1 MPKQLN
7 SVEIDVRFK
16 ADATQAKQQIQGLI
30 TDLNK
35 IGSTGI
41 KAISTDK
48 LTSELIKAKTAAQDL
63 GNILHE
69 SMNVDTGKLDLNKFN
84 SELKKSGMSL
94 TDYGNTLSSLGTEG
108 DKAFLQV
115 AQAIAETETPLRR
128 SNGLLKEF
136 GTTLANTARWQIS
149 SSVLHG
155 FMGAV
160 QSAYGYAKD
169 LNRSLNDIRIVTSA
183 NTDQMAAFAEKANKA
198 AKALSATTTD
208 YTKASLI
215 YYQQGLSDEE
225 VSDRTDVTIKMAN
238 AAGQSAEIVSEQLT
252 AVWNNFYD
260 GSKSLEYY
268 ADVMTALGAATASST
283 DEIAGGLE
291 KFAAIGDTI
300 GLSYEYAASALATIT
315 SNTRQSEEV
324 VGTALKTI
332 FARIQGLKLG
342 ETLEDGVDLNKYSEA
357 LQVVGISVLDSA
369 GELRKMDDILDDMAS
384 KWDTMSKAQQAALA
398 QTVAG
403 TRQYTQL
410 VALMENWNNGDSDS
424 MMANLDTAYGSSGA
438 LQEQA
443 DIYAESWEAS
453 EDRVRAAAEGIYQS
467 LIDEDFFIGI
477 NNMLEKTLTT
487 IDKMIDAFG
496 GIKGVLGLVGVLVTK
511 IFSNQ
516 ISQGINNAL
525 HNFQVFTGAAEH
537 GMNRLQQE
545 ARDYAKSMTEGLID
559 SPAVQAQRD
568 YLENTFTI
576 QEKLK
581 HSVKGLTEEQIKA
594 SEAVADTAKRYSKM
608 AMEAGQAVEKVQELT
623 QAQLKSSQD
632 KVGKGAAKKL
642 NDSVDIATGL
652 AGGDLIREAKN
663 AINIGEGIG
672 NVTHQVDAVKKAL
685 SGYISI
691 LKDSSATE
699 KEVAAKG
706 LIVVKA
712 LGALGDA
719 ATGSGERYTG
729 FQAKLADSTN
739 VVLDAKD
746 KFEDLQ
752 KNIDTLSTDKAGQS
766 ILDMVDD
773 VGKLG
778 LEFEELKGPI
788 EKYKQALKSGK
799 GQDEALKALADAFK
813 KVKISAEAADKAIVK
828 HATSSKK
835 AAKAIKGKREEALK
849 DAKAVRESAQ
859 ADRNAAKLKAEAAKQ
874 VANLDKEL
882 KKAQQAAKS
891 FGTGFTTGLQAV
903 SSFAMG
909 VNSLKGAFDALN
921 DPDMSTFEKFTSVLM
936 SLGMGIPS
944 VLSGLKGL
952 GTAFKDMKA
961 GLGGSFNALMANV
974 MGLNAEALAQDQA
987 NDEKKEAI
995 ILSGKKGKETLT
1007 EFANSIKA
1015 AAGKALEAEAEE
1027 EINEE
1032 KLKGNAL
1039 SLGYIA
1045 MKKMEQMANAGGMS
1059 AKIAEMGATIGATLA
1074 QHGLNAA
1081 IAPFIGLMLAA
1092 VAAIAPYV
1100 ILAGA
1105 LAVAIY
1111 AVVDAYNADAEAA
1124 KNAQAQ
1130 VDSLTTQF
1138 DECTTAA
1145 EELKKTI
1152 SSWEDGITALEQLD
1166 HSTEEYKNK
1175 LKEVNAEARKLIET
1189 YGLYDDYT
1197 VEDGIIKFNKG
1208 VLEDIQN
1215 QADAKVAAVETQLNA
1230 AKIISNNANIKSQGT
1245 DLGRSMGMMYD
1256 AQMSQYSAQS
1266 GGGPVYRQA
1275 SSAEM
1280 QGFADAI
1287 GGIIDKVSAD
1297 LPDGEKFE
1305 LDVAT
1310 IRQHLEEGV
1319 SGLPQIIQ
1327 DNLSTLSDED
1337 IQAVLDFR
1345 NSMIEATEANKYYA
1359 EQIMG
1364 TIVEDQYKGLYQS
1377 AATKDG
1383 KIDEGLYQSLV
1394 NAGSKF
1400 ATENTK
1406 VNGKTLDEMLET
1418 VDVSDA
1424 TSNKKLA
1431 NYGYDIE
1438 KDKDLALTYAEKVLG
1453 WDRADVSYDGGTGKG
1468 SITNV
1473 KEDKSF
1479 DDLNDDFMR
1488 QALAQQAITEQV
1500 TTAYDVASDSI
1511 METFNNAMVE
1521 TAQQAKDG
1529 IAQVIIDAAGSTDKS
1544 IDFDKMMT
1552 EISPEDIL
1560 ATEGMDSNQ
1569 LMEHLGL
1576 SAENLKTMG
1585 VASGDEFL
1593 KGFQEAT
1600 DNYDAQAFY
1609 DNMKDN
1615 AASSA
1620 ASQAQEAGFEDE
1632 DVEAISDYAK
1642 HLMEIADES
1651 EELSDDLDENSEAAA
1666 DLAVQVSKM
1675 NRGID
1680 TLADNFED
1688 WGDILKKSKK
1698 SSAEYS
1704 KAMSGIKKALSD
1716 VLDVESD
1723 FISSDF
1729 VTDHLDDIEK
1739 AATGDAAAI
1748 DRLRDAL
1755 SKQLIL
1761 DIAGVDKFEDLP
1773 SDLQSSLNKM
1783 QGLIDNTHLDIGD
1796 SIELNADGIDET
1808 GFIDACNEVIR
1819 NAKMTAEE
1827 ANAFF
1832 DSMGFE
1838 ATFETETQPVVKEGR
1853 GTITRTESF
1862 GSKDIQM
1869 PDGSSFTIPAG
1880 YQTFTYPGDPYKYV
1894 DYVDAIAMETSSDG
1908 TETPKIN
1915 KITKKAGGSMNNY
1928 SSGNSGGKSPGSSGG
1943 SGGGGGGDK
1952 AKAEP
1957 IDKTKREDV
1966 VERYK
1971 EINDSLDDMA
1981 RKLDKVTKAADRAYG
1996 RDRIAK
2002 LKEANGLLKEEIGLL
2017 EQKRDEADENLK
2029 QDKKDL
2035 NSAAAA
2041 AGVSF
2046 TYDKQG
2052 NISNYEGQ
2060 MNSLYARLRA
2070 AEAGADPSNFADK
2083 ESQDAYIEANVE
2095 PLKKL
2100 IEELE
2105 EAIGQYDET
2114 RELLQ
2119 DLDTEIEDKFY
2130 EWQDT
2135 NAEILTYSLE
2145 LKIEINDRELTKLDY
2160 LLGKTEDDVY
2170 QMAEAA
2176 ALMIGDLSKGS
2187 LIVGGQLGA
2196 YFNNLSNYS
2205 DQITKLQKAY
2215 DEGEISQEA
2224 YASGLQEI
2232 YDGMYSN
2239 LQSIQ
2244 DLDKAMMNYYG
2255 DTLSMVGEEI
2265 AKYTDRMA
2273 HQTSILQHY
2282 QSIMELM
2289 GKSTDYKAM
2298 GTILEGQSKTIK
2310 NEMAASKKE
2319 WELYQA
2325 EAEKKKQLY
2334 EDAVKDGNEAAAA
2347 VYKAEYE
2354 AALAASDEAQE
2365 AYLGKA
2371 EEYAE
2376 SLKAILENK
2385 LKDLSK
2391 DLEKALTGG
2400 SSFDQIN
2407 TQLERAASLQEEYL
2421 TTTNQIYKTNKMMRT
2436 AQQEIDKTTNTVA
2449 KNRLKQFISETEQ
2462 MQNKNKLSKF
2472 ELDIQQSKYDLLLAE
2487 IALEEAQNAKS
2498 TVRLQRDSEG
2508 NFGYVYTADSSQ
2520 LAEAEQKFADAQNNL
2535 YNISLE
2541 GANSYTEKYHAT
2553 MNEMYTTLTEL
2564 QQQYLEGAF
2573 ETEEEYHRAVEAAK
2587 EYYYE
2592 KLGQYSELYTI
2603 AITTDGK
2610 VVQDAWSTQFSYM
2623 TTDTES
2629 WKDDVEAYVS
2639 NVSQAF
2645 TDWKSDLD
2653 TLEIELGLND
2663 IAGAV
2668 DEITTASDEL
2678 TEALTGKE
2686 GVINALGQELT
2697 KVGEVTS
2704 AWAAQRQTILDLIG
2718 DYERLAGT
2726 VQGTLDA
2733 MAEEDED
2740 DNGGDQKCPKCGK
2753 KGCDGKCDGGDDD
2766 DVQQK
2771 AHDTTVKR
2779 GVALAIWNGNYGWG
2793 NNPGRAK
2800 KLKEKG
2806 FDPDEIQNL
2815 VNNTDPSAGWGTRY
2829 GINDLS
2835 KYAYSKFDTG
2845 GYTGQWG
2852 KEGKFAML
2860 HEKELVLD
2868 EKDTAN
2874 FLMSLDLLDNIIK
2887 AIDLSA
2893 TNAQMETLLSSNPS
2907 SQYLEEKKEADILEQ
2922 SVHIEASFP
2931 AVQDR
2936 NELEEAFNNLI
2947 NQASQY
2953 AHRKNKSSSK

>member
-7 SVEIDVRFK
+7 SVEVDVRFK
-16 ADATQAKQQIQGLI
+16 ADTTQAKQQIQSLI
-30 TDLNK
+30 ADLNR
-35 IGSTGI
+35 IGSTGVKSI
-41 KAISTDK
+41 GTDK
-48 LTSELIKAKTAAQDL
+48 LTSELIKAKIAAQDL
-63 GNILHE
+63 GNILNE
-69 SMNVDTGKLDLNKFN
+69 SMNINTGKLDLNKFN

-94 TDYGNTLSSLGTEG
+94 TQYGNTLSALGPEG
-108 DKAFLQV
+108 DKAFLKV
-115 AQAIAETETPLRR
+115 AQSIAETETPLRR

-136 GTTLANTARWQIS
+136 GTTLANTTRWQIS

-155 FMGAV
+155 FIGAV

-183 NTDQMAAFAEKANKA
+183 STDQMAEFAEKANKA

-225 VSDRTDVTIKMAN
+225 VSARTDVTIKMAN
-238 AAGQSAEIVSEQLT
+238 ASGQSAEIVSDQLT

-268 ADVMTALGAATASST
+268 ADVMTALGAATASSA

-357 LQVVGISVLDSA
+357 LQTVGISIFDTN
-369 GELRKMDDILDDMAS
+369 GELKKMDSILDEMGA
-384 KWDTMSKAQQAALA
+384 KWGTLNKAQQAALA

-403 TRQYTQL
+403 VRQYTQL
-410 VALMENWNNGDSDS
+410 VALMENWNNGDEDS
-424 MMANLDTAYGSSGA
+424 MMSNLDTAYGSSGT

-545 ARDYAKSMTEGLID
+545 ARDYAKSMTEGLVD

-568 YLENTFTI
+568 HLENTFTI

-581 HSVKGLTEEQIKA
+581 QSVRGLTEEQIKA
-594 SEAVADTAKRYSKM
+594 SEAVADTARRYSKM
-608 AMEAGQAVEKVQELT
+608 AMEAGEAVEKVQELT

-632 KVGKGAAKKL
+632 KVGKGAAKRL
-642 NDSVDIATGL
+642 NDSADIATGL

-663 AINIGEGIG
+663 AINIGEDMGSMSFE
-672 NVTHQVDAVKKAL
+672 VKKVKDAL
-685 SGYISI
+685 AEYLII
-691 LKDSSATE
+691 LKTAGDNKELVSE
-699 KEVAAKG
+699 KAMK
-706 LIVVKA
+706 LINSMSE
-712 LGALGDA
+712 LGNA
-719 ATGSGERYTG
+719 ATTTG
-729 FQAKLADSTN
+729 NAYQQFQMNLNDGAN
-739 VVLDAKD
+739 HILDVKD
-746 KFEDLQ
+746 KFEQLQ
-752 KNIDTLSTDKAGQS
+752 TNIDKVSGDKVAEEITKIMRSANEAGLEITELIGPLKEYKKVMKSGTEDEKAAALDKLKASFRGVKIDVERVDKAVMQHTKS
-766 ILDMVDD
+766 TVSNQ
-773 VGKLG
+773 KA
-778 LEFEELKGPI
+778 LKG
-788 EKYKQALKSGK
+788 KT
-799 GQDEALKALADAFK
+799 
-813 KVKISAEAADKAIVK
+813 SAM
-828 HATSSKK
+828 
-835 AAKAIKGKREEALK
+835 LK
-849 DAKAVRESAQ
+849 DAKAARESAQ
-859 ADRNAAKLKAEAAKQ
+859 ADRNATKLKEEAAKQ

-882 KKAQQAAKS
+882 KKAQQSAKS

-903 SSFAMG
+903 SSLAMG
-909 VNSLKGAFDALN
+909 INSLKGAFDALN

-974 MGLNAEALAQDQA
+974 MGLSAEALAQDQA

-995 ILSGKKGKETLT
+995 ILSGEQGKKTLDD
-1007 EFANSIKA
+1007 FAHSIKA

-1027 EINEE
+1027 EVNEE
-1032 KLKGNAL
+1032 KLKGTGL

-1045 MKKMEQMANAGGMS
+1045 MKKMEQMANAGGTA
-1059 AKIAEMGATIGATLA
+1059 AKIAETGATIAAKLA
-1074 QHGLNAA
+1074 QMGLNAA
-1081 IAPFIGLMLAA
+1081 LAPFIGLMLAA
-1092 VAAIAPYV
+1092 VAAILPYV
-1100 ILAGA
+1100 AAAGA
-1105 LAVAIY
+1105 LAAAIWFI
-1111 AVVDAYNADAEAA
+1111 VDAYNADAEAA

-1152 SSWEDGITALEQLD
+1152 SNWEDGVTALEHLD
-1166 HSTEEYKNK
+1166 HTTDEYKNK

-1189 YGLYDDYT
+1189 YGLYNDYK

-1215 QADAKVAAVETQLNA
+1215 QADAKVSAVETQLNA

-1297 LPDGEKFE
+1297 LPEGEKFE

-1310 IRQHLEEGV
+1310 IRKHLEEGV

-1359 EQIMG
+1359 EQVMSVSI
-1364 TIVEDQYKGLYQS
+1364 EDKYGSLYEK
-1377 AATKDG
+1377 AATKNGEVDQ
-1383 KIDEGLYQSLV
+1383 GLVESMI
-1394 NAGSKF
+1394 NAGTQF
-1400 ATENTK
+1400 ASENTK
-1406 VNGKTLDEMLET
+1406 VNGKDLKTTLSEI
-1418 VDVSDA
+1418 DVSDA
-1424 TSNKKLA
+1424 TSNRSLDK
-1431 NYGYDIE
+1431 YGYDI
-1438 KDKDLALTYAEKVLG
+1438 KNDKDLALTYAKEVLG
-1453 WDRADVSYDGGTGKG
+1453 WDESDVSYSGGTGKG

-1479 DDLNDDFMR
+1479 DDLDDKFMR
-1488 QALAQQAITEQV
+1488 QALAQQAKVKEATDAFNAEL
-1500 TTAYDVASDSI
+1500 DST
-1511 METFNNAMVE
+1511 MKSFNEAMTSTVVN
-1521 TAQQAKDG
+1521 AKDG
-1529 IAQVIIDAAGSTDKS
+1529 IGQIIVDAAGSEDKK
-1544 IDFDKMMT
+1544 IDFDQMMT
-1552 EISPEDIL
+1552 EISPEDIM
-1560 ATEGMDSNQ
+1560 ATNGMNSEQ
-1569 LMEHLGL
+1569 LMKHLGL
-1576 SAENLKTMG
+1576 TAENLEAMG
-1585 VASGDEFL
+1585 LASGDEFL
-1593 KGFQEAT
+1593 KGFGQAT
-1600 DNYDAQAFY
+1600 ANYDAQAFY
-1609 DNMKDN
+1609 DNMKDK

-1620 ASQAQEAGFEDE
+1620 ASQAEEAGFKDE
-1632 DVEAISDYAK
+1632 DIEEISDYAK
-1642 HLMEIADES
+1642 HLMEVADES
-1651 EELSDDLDENSEAAA
+1651 EELSDDLDENAEAAA
-1666 DLAVQVSKM
+1666 DLAVQISKM

-1680 TLADNFED
+1680 TLADNFDD
-1688 WGDILKKSKK
+1688 WNDILKKSDKT
-1698 SSAEYS
+1698 SAEYS
-1704 KAMSGIKKALSD
+1704 KAMSGMKKALSD
-1716 VLDVESD
+1716 VLDVEED

-1729 VTDHLDDIEK
+1729 VTQNLKDIEK
-1739 AATGDAAAI
+1739 AATGDADAI
-1748 DRLRDAL
+1748 DRLHSAL
-1755 SKQLIL
+1755 AEQIVL
-1761 DIAGVDKFEDLP
+1761 DIVGVDKFEELP
-1773 SDLQSSLNKM
+1773 SGLQTALNNM
-1783 QGLIDNTHLDIGD
+1783 QELIDNTKLDIGE
-1796 SIELNADGIDET
+1796 SIELNADNIDET
-1808 GFIDACNEVIR
+1808 GFIDACNEIIR
-1819 NAKMTAEE
+1819 NANMTADQ
-1827 ANAFF
+1827 ANAYF
-1832 DSMGFE
+1832 DALGFE
-1838 ATFETETQPVVKEGR
+1838 ATFATEPQEQTQRVPEYVTETVDEGTHTVTLED
-1853 GTITRTESF
+1853 GTKQSFIRTRTRTYQDGYYEAT
-1862 GSKDIQM
+1862 GS
-1869 PDGSSFTIPAG
+1869 
-1880 YQTFTYPGDPYKYV
+1880 
-1894 DYVDAIAMETSSDG
+1894 VDAIAMTTSTDG
-1908 TETPKIN
+1908 STEVPQIKS
-1915 KITKKAGGSMNNY
+1915 ITKKAGGSMNNY
-1928 SSGNSGGKSPGSSGG
+1928 SSSNPGGKSPGSGG
-1943 SGGGGGGDK
+1943 SKGGGGGGGDK

-1957 IDKTKREDV
+1957 IDKTKKNDI

-1996 RDRIAK
+1996 KDRIAK
-2002 LKEANGLLKEEIGLL
+2002 LRQANGLLKEEIGLL
-2017 EQKRDEADENLK
+2017 EQKRDEANKNLK
-2029 QDKKDL
+2029 QDRKDL
-2035 NSAAAA
+2035 NSAASA

-2060 MNSLYARLRA
+2060 MSSLYARLKA
-2070 AEAGADPSNFADK
+2070 AEAGASPSNFTDK

-2145 LKIEINDRELTKLDY
+2145 LKIEINDRELKEIEFY
-2160 LLGKTEDDVY
+2160 LSRVEDDFY
-2170 QMAEAA
+2170 SMAEAA
-2176 ALMIGDLSKGS
+2176 ALMVGNLDKNGN
-2187 LIVGGQLGA
+2187 LIGGQYAVYTSNLAA
-2196 YFNNLSNYS
+2196 YKE
-2205 DQITKLQKAY
+2205 QIDALETAY
-2215 DEGEISQEA
+2215 KNGEISQEA

-2232 YDGMYSN
+2232 YDGIYDN
-2239 LQSIQ
+2239 LSSINE
-2244 DLDKAMMNYYG
+2244 LDKAMMNYYG
-2255 DTLSMVGEEI
+2255 DTI
-2265 AKYTDRMA
+2265 AAAQDEMSKYTDQME
-2273 HQTSILQHY
+2273 HQTSVLEHY
-2282 QSIMELM
+2282 QSLMEIM
-2289 GKSTDYKAM
+2289 GKSNDYKKI
-2298 GTILEGQSKTIK
+2298 GTVLKGQSATLRDQLDVAKKT
-2310 NEMAASKKE
+2310 M
-2319 WELYQA
+2319 ELYKTQA
-2325 EAEKKKQLY
+2325 SDKLKLY
-2334 EDAVKDGNEAAAA
+2334 QTALANGNTEAAEL
-2347 VYKAEYE
+2347 YKKEYE
-2354 AALAASDEAQE
+2354 AALVAANEAEDE
-2365 AYLGKA
+2365 YLSKA
-2371 EEYAE
+2371 EAYAE
-2376 SLKAILENK
+2376 SLRAILENE
-2385 LKDLSK
+2385 LAGLAQ
-2391 DLEKALTGG
+2391 DLEDALTGG
-2400 SSFDQIN
+2400 TSFDQMN
-2407 TQLERAASLQEEYL
+2407 NALQRANSLQEEYL
-2421 TTTNQIYKTNKMMRT
+2421 TTTNKIYETNKLINT
-2436 AQQEIDKTTNTVA
+2436 AQQEIDKTSNTVA
-2449 KNRLKQFISETEQ
+2449 KNRLKQFIAETSSLQ
-2462 MQNKNKLSKF
+2462 DKAKLSKY
-2472 ELDIQQSKYDLLLAE
+2472 ELEIQQAKYDLLLAE
-2487 IALEEAQNAKS
+2487 IALEEAQEAKS

-2520 LAEAEQKFADAQNNL
+2520 IAEAEQKLADEQNRL

-2541 GANSYTEKYHAT
+2541 GANSYTEKYMQT
-2553 MNEMYTTLTEL
+2553 LNEMYDTLTDL

-2573 ETEEEYHRAVEAAK
+2573 QTEQEYQDAVTAAK

-2592 KLGQYSELYTI
+2592 KLQQYSSLHVI
-2603 AITTDGK
+2603 ALQTDSR
-2610 VVQDAWSTQFSYM
+2610 VIEEAWSNEFHNMIYS
-2623 TTDTES
+2623 TET
-2629 WKDDVEAYVS
+2629 WKSEVEDYVADVS
-2639 NVSQAF
+2639 SAF
-2645 TDWKSDLD
+2645 VDWKSELD
-2653 TLEIELGLND
+2653 GLEIEVGLDN
-2663 IAGAV
+2663 IETAV
-2668 DEITTASDEL
+2668 SEITEASEDL
-2678 TEALTGKE
+2678 TE
-2686 GVINALGQELT
+2686 ELT
-2697 KVGEVTS
+2697 KDGGVIDSLGEELDAVSEITE
-2704 AWAAQRQTILDLIG
+2704 AWAEQRDTILDLISDYG
-2718 DYERLAGT
+2718 DLASAVKQVLLEMGK
-2726 VQGTLDA
+2726 VDD
-2733 MAEEDED
+2733 EEQNPPKNPPKNPDND
-2740 DNGGDQKCPKCGK
+2740 DDGK
-2753 KGCDGKCDGGDDD
+2753 KGNAPAVTDS
-2766 DVQQK
+2766 
-2771 AHDTTVKR
+2771 ATKR

-2793 NNPGRAK
+2793 NNPGRAS

-2806 FDPDEIQNL
+2806 FDPSEIQNL
-2815 VNNTDPSAGWGTRY
+2815 VNNTDPSAGWGKRY

-2845 GYTGQWG
+2845 GYTGEWG
-2852 KEGKFAML
+2852 PYGKMAML
-2860 HEKELVLD
+2860 HEKELVLNAT
-2868 EKDTAN
+2868 DTTN
-2874 FLMSLDLLDNIIK
+2874 FLLSLELLNKIIDT
-2887 AIDLSA
+2887 IDLQA
-2893 TNAQMETLLSSNPS
+2893 ANAQLGGLLNSPS
-2907 SQYLEEKKEADILEQ
+2907 YGGNLMNESVIEQ

-2931 AVQDR
+2931 GVSER
-2936 NELEEAFNNLI
+2936 SEIEEAFNNLI

-2953 AHRKNKSSSK
+2953 ANRK